1 MYIVLSSSWSVGSA
15 DQAHVGKSGS
25 EHVRGRRISL
35 KNLSSNI
42 ERGRTG
48 PGEFP
53 AAQGGRPIGNCG
65 RLFEGHRQLA
75 TEGNKMAAKKVL
87 TMTGACEVLLLA
99 PVQL

>member
-15 DQAHVGKSGS
+15 DQAAHVGKSGS

-35 KNLSSNI
+35 KNLSNNI

-53 AAQGGRPIGNCG
+53 AAQGGQPIGNC
-65 RLFEGHRQLA
+65 EGHRKGHRGQQWPRRR
-75 TEGNKMAAKKVL
+75 
-87 TMTGACEVLLLA
+87 C
-99 PVQL
+99 